1 MSMTR
6 QPCLIILLLLTPF
19 TLLAQP
25 FFPVKVEKKWG
36 LINASGQLAVKPDYD
51 AIGDFKHYGYAV
63 MQRAGRVGLLNQSGE
78 EIVAPKFDDLKVL
91 DSTLI
96 AVMDL
101 GEWMVINLAGKVVLK
116 KGYQRLQ
123 VWPGGYIAFEKN
135 RKWGL
140 VRRDGALV
148 TEPVYDDIQP
158 YGEKY
163 FITRKGESSG
173 LLTSAGSE
181 ILAPVANEIKIFN
194 DSLFFFRSGPSWGA
208 VNINH
213 QTVIP
218 AKYETFKKLSDHYIK
233 LVANNKFYIYSIA
246 FGNIISQG
254 TYEDYYAFS
263 KRYLLIKKDRQL
275 GLIDWCGNLV
285 LQPQYDEIQAYEDNI
300 FRASF
305 KNKWGLVQVRDS
317 VLLPFEYDYIAPLKG
332 NICAAKKNGL
342 FGIVNAAG
350 AAVVAPQYQRIELE
364 DSRAR
369 AYLKK
374 ANGSESLTLL
384 QFDEHGKLSDGS
396 TFEKHFQVKV
406 TGKKDGR
413 AGRYTTSEDE
423 NPYLIDKF
431 EWFYSPIA
439 DRWGLRRLEDGT
451 VQIEPK
457 FHSVQVEKGLNFSLV
472 GIEKPG
478 RYEFER
484 TTYRFESIYGLVNNE
499 VGLLV
504 TEVAF
509 WDVQFE
515 DFRNGNP
522 LARCIF
528 DTGKYGLVNRIGQIV
543 KRDCA
548 FVGPFSDGLAVISMQ
563 GRLSG
568 SLKMENSLGKL
579 SHHLNGM
586 LSPNYMSDYTNYD
599 QIFQNNAHLVCEGCE
614 WGYVDTSGTTAI
626 RPQFAFAKDFVNG
639 VSIVQ
644 GVDNKWG
651 MINKKGDWL
660 IPCQYDG
667 IAFLENTNNRIVRLY
682 KQAPKY
688 GLIDTLGQLAVS
700 AIYEEIGSFSEGRL
714 AVKRNGMWGFVNPD
728 GLEVIPCRFR
738 EVGDFKEGLAAAKL
752 GRHWGFIDKL
762 GNIEIQFKYN
772 RAGNFN
778 ANLAWVHT
786 ESGAGY
792 INKKDEI
799 VIEPKFD
806 RAFDF
811 YKGVARVVSAGKW
824 GLIDQNGKF
833 LLRPKY
839 NEIRSFDKHG
849 LAVVAFGN
857 EFIRYGL
864 INLSGN
870 VVASPDFN
878 QIADFREGL
887 AVVQNKDL
895 FGFIDTTG
903 KLVIS
908 CIYPKVSGFSEGRA
922 VVQKN
927 GLCGY
932 IDLSGKEIIP
942 LEYSRCL
949 DFKDGKAVVYKGMRK
964 AGVIDRSGQVIIEP
978 SIDRLLLF
986 AEGRGLVRDESSY
999 QFYYITEEANLYD
1012 GYYERATGFKHGV
1025 AVVQIN
1031 GKWGII
1037 NQKGIE
1043 VIPPKYDRIE
1053 SFENG
1058 FAKVRI
1064 EGFNGLSNLKGE
1076 VIAEP
1081 DYEFIRYAG
1090 QGLFRVEQGD
1100 KIGYCDSEG
1109 NWVWG
1114 LNN

>member
-6 QPCLIILLLLTPF
+6 QTCLIFLFAFPF
-19 TLLAQP
+19 GLLAQP
-25 FFPVKVEKKWG
+25 FFPVKVDKKWG
-36 LINASGQLAVKPDYD
+36 LINTSGQLAVTPVYD
-51 AIGDFKHYGYAV
+51 AIGEFKHFGYAV
-63 MQRAGRVGLLNQSGE
+63 MQRNGRVGLLSQNGVEVVS
-78 EIVAPKFDDLKVL
+78 PRYDDLKVL
-91 DSTLI
+91 DSTLV

-101 GEWMVINLAGKVVLK
+101 GEWMVINLAGKVILK
-116 KGYQRLQ
+116 KGYQRLHI
-123 VWPGGYIAFEKN
+123 WPGGYIAFEKSK
-135 RKWGL
+135 KWGL
-140 VRRDGALV
+140 IRRDGRVIA
-148 TEPVYDDIQP
+148 EPVYDDLQP
-158 YGEKY
+158 YNEKF

-173 LLTSAGSE
+173 LLSSTGGELLAPIASE
-181 ILAPVANEIKIFN
+181 IKVFN
-194 DSLFFFRSGPSWGA
+194 DTLFFFRTGLHWGA
-208 VNINH
+208 VNASR

-218 AKYETFKKLSDHYIK
+218 ARYETFKKLSDHFIK
-233 LVANNKFYIYSIA
+233 LVANNKFYIYSLS

-263 KRYLLIKKDRQL
+263 KRYLLVKKDRQL
-275 GLIDWCGNLV
+275 GLIDWCGNSV
-285 LQPQYDEIQAYEDNI
+285 LTPQYDEIQAHQDNA
-300 FRASF
+300 FRASS
-305 KNKWGLVQVRDS
+305 KGKWGLVQIGDS
-317 VLLPFEYDYIAPLKG
+317 LLLPFEYDYIAPLKG
-332 NICAAKKNGL
+332 SICSAKKNGL

-350 AAVVAPQYQRIELE
+350 EAVVVPQYQRIEL
-364 DSRAR
+364 DGSRAR
-369 AYLKK
+369 AYTKK
-374 ANGSESLTLL
+374 GNGAESLTLL
-384 QFDEHGKLSDGS
+384 QFDEAGKLSDGS
-396 TFEKHFQVKV
+396 TFEKHFQVKI
-406 TGKKDGR
+406 TGRKDGQGNR
-413 AGRYTTSEDE
+413 IGSGDNE
-423 NPYLIDKF
+423 NPYLLDKF

-439 DRWGLRRLEDGT
+439 DRWGLRRLEDGV

-457 FHSVQVEKGLNFSLV
+457 FHSVQVEKDLKFSLV
-472 GIEKPG
+472 GIEKQG

-484 TTYRFESIYGLVNNE
+484 TTYRFESIYGLVNND
-499 VGLLV
+499 VGLLI

-528 DTGKYGLVNRIGQIV
+528 DNGRYGLVNRIGQIV
-543 KRDCA
+543 KKDCA
-548 FVGPFSDGLAVISMQ
+548 YVGPFQEGMAVISMQ

-568 SLKMENSLGKL
+568 SMKPLNGLGKL

-586 LSPNYMSDYTNYD
+586 LSPNSMTDYTSYD
-599 QIFQNNAHLVCEGCE
+599 QLFQNNAHLVCENCD
-614 WGYVDTSGTTAI
+614 WGYVDTSGTMTI
-626 RPQFAFAKDFVNG
+626 RPQFSFAKNFING

-644 GVDNKWG
+644 SQDAKWG

-660 IPCQYDG
+660 IPSQYDG
-667 IAFLENTNNRIVRLY
+667 IAFLENTNNHIVRLY

-688 GLIDTLGQLAVS
+688 GLIDTLGQLAVD

-714 AVKRNGMWGFVNPD
+714 AVKRNGMWGFVNSD

-738 EVGDFKEGLAAAKL
+738 ETGNFNEGLAAAKL
-752 GRHWGFIDKL
+752 GRHWGFIDKQ
-762 GNIEIQFKYN
+762 GNVEIDFKYS

-778 ANLAWVHT
+778 NDLAWVHT
-786 ESGAGY
+786 EQGAGF

-799 VIEPKFD
+799 VITPKYD
-806 RAFDF
+806 KAFDF
-811 YKGVARVVSAGKW
+811 EKGVARVVSGGKY
-824 GLIDQNGKF
+824 GLIDVNGKYIM
-833 LLRPKY
+833 RPKY
-839 NEIRSFDKHG
+839 NEIRAFDQHG
-849 LAVVAFGN
+849 LAIVASGN
-857 EFIRYGL
+857 EFIQYGV
-864 INLSGN
+864 INLQGSLIT
-870 VVASPDFN
+870 SSDFN
-878 QIADFREGL
+878 QIAEFREGL
-887 AVVQNKDL
+887 ATVQNKDL
-895 FGFIDTTG
+895 YGFIDTTG
-903 KLVIS
+903 KLVIP
-908 CIYPKVSGFSEGRA
+908 CAYPKASSFSEGRA
-922 VVQKN
+922 MVQKN

-932 IDLSGKEIIP
+932 IDTNGKEVIP

-964 AGVIDRSGQVIIEP
+964 AGVIDRNGQIIIEP

-1076 VIAEP
+1076 VIAQP
-1081 DYEFIRYAG
+1081 DYEFISYAG